1 MMQLIVIAIG
11 GAVGSVLRFMLSNG
25 LGVWLG
31 RSFPFGTLSVNL
43 LGCFLMGLM
52 AEALVLQRVALS
64 LEYRAAILVGV
75 FGGFTTFSSFS
86 LETFYLLEQGQFSK
100 AGLNIATNVLGCLMA
115 VWMGML
121 AGRGLFVIGQGNLP
135 GFDWPFPYAL
145 TIINGIGAL
154 LIGLLLSLLSQK
166 LQLAMEDS
174 VIVSVLMIGAFLTL
188 SGLYLAMAL
197 LESEYEFS
205 DHWPALLTVLSSNVI
220 FCGFNLWL
228 GAWLARQF

>member
-1 MMQLIVIAIG
+1 MQLIVIAIG

-86 LETFYLLEQGQFSK
+86 LETFYLLEQGQFS
-100 AGLNIATNVLGCLMA
+100 
-115 VWMGML
+115 
-121 AGRGLFVIGQGNLP
+121 
-135 GFDWPFPYAL
+135 
-145 TIINGIGAL
+145 
-154 LIGLLLSLLSQK
+154 LSL
-166 LQLAMEDS
+166 
-174 VIVSVLMIGAFLTL
+174 IHI
-188 SGLYLAMAL
+188 
-197 LESEYEFS
+197 
-205 DHWPALLTVLSSNVI
+205 
-220 FCGFNLWL
+220 
-228 GAWLARQF
+228 

>member
-1 MMQLIVIAIG
+1 MMQLMVIALG

-25 LGVWLG
+25 MGLWLG

-43 LGCFLMGLM
+43 LGSFLMGLM
-52 AEALVLQRVALS
+52 AEALILQRVALS

-86 LETFYLLEQGQFSK
+86 LETFYLLEQGQVGK
-100 AGLNIATNVLGCLMA
+100 AGLNIATNVLGCLLA
-115 VWMGML
+115 VWVGML
-121 AGRGLFVIGQGNLP
+121 AGRGLFIVGQGNLP
-135 GFDWPFPYAL
+135 GLDWPFPIAL

-154 LIGLLLSLLSQK
+154 LIGLVLFLLSQK
-166 LQLAMEDS
+166 LQLAIEDR
-174 VIVSVLMIGAFLTL
+174 VIVSVLIIGAFLTL

-197 LESEYEFS
+197 LESGYEFS
-205 DHWPALLTVLSSNVI
+205 DHWPALLTVISSNVI

-228 GAWLARQF
+228 GSWLARQL

>member
-1 MMQLIVIAIG
+1 MMQLMVIAIG
-11 GAVGSVLRFMLSNG
+11 GAVGSVLRFMLSSGMG
-25 LGVWLG
+25 LWLG

-43 LGCFLMGLM
+43 LGSFLMGLM

-86 LETFYLLEQGQFSK
+86 LETFYLLEQGQISK
-100 AGLNIATNVLGCLMA
+100 AGLNIATNVLGCLLA
-115 VWMGML
+115 VWVGML
-121 AGRGLFVIGQGNLP
+121 AGRGLFVLGQANLP
-135 GFDWPFPYAL
+135 GFDWPYPYAL

-154 LIGLLLSLLSQK
+154 LIGLVLSLLIHK
-166 LQLAMEDS
+166 LQLAIEDS
-174 VIVSVLMIGAFLTL
+174 VVVSILIVGAFLTL

-197 LESEYEFS
+197 LESEYVFG
-205 DHWPALLTVLSSNVI
+205 DHWPALLTVISSNIV

-228 GAWLARQF
+228 GSWLARQF